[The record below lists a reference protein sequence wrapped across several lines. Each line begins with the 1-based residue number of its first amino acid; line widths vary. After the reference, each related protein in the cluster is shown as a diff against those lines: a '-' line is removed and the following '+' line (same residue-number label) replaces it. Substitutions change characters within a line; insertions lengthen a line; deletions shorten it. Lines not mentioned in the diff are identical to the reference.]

1 MTDID
6 ASFLAAKRI
15 IDSARERLNN
25 IVTEED
31 AKFQLISR
39 LLTEAL
45 GWNHEDVSAERRN
58 ENGYS
63 DYILS
68 DHEHDALVLEAKRIG
83 LVDVATQARTKQNYK
98 ISGPALKKTIEGIAQ
113 AASYATPLGI
123 QLAVLTDGVTWIVFL
138 PYVPGAKYQDRQA
151 VCFPGFDAVLA
162 DYASFYE
169 LLSKDSYRKVSYKV
183 LFDKIH
189 ENRLVQTATL
199 VSPVLA
205 DDIYIEQKS
214 ALAFDLE
221 KVFSGFFSNL
231 AGDDDPDLL
240 INCFVE
246 SRESRVADFS
256 LERITANVLGNIV
269 SPDKTVDEG
278 LNSVVESAVESA
290 ATETV
295 FIVGPSGAGK
305 TTFLDRF
312 FKKTLS
318 SEIRCRCLVLNVNAI
333 DATGDERTAIPWMTN
348 KIIDLVEQ
356 QLFEDGAPTWNELL
370 GLYHLEYLKRA
381 KGQGARLYAR
391 DKEAFKDQ
399 FSKYMDQQ
407 VAQDREGYM
416 QRLLRDAANNRHML
430 PVFVVDNTDEFG
442 ISYKEK
448 VFQYFQ
454 SVARAVKKCL
464 LIFPVTD
471 KSAWTFSK
479 TDIFNIYS
487 SKSFFLPTPSPREVF
502 RLRVEYL
509 KEKLTTGCG
518 GKNNTEYFAGK
529 GIKIRIKD
537 LEAFAYVVENIFVD
551 QDYAAKRI
559 GELSNYNMRMALKL
573 SKRIITSSVLNI
585 DDIVKSYIVGQ
596 MVIPSVEVF
605 MNALLKGDYS
615 FYRRDDDH
623 GIFPVFEVDTEI
635 RQSPLLPLRVLTLL
649 RETQIHATEDRQR
662 YMTVRSI
669 YRYFDL
675 MSYAEIAVEKC
686 LIALL
691 EARLIEPYDLSMKE
705 YSQDQRVAITYSGLA
720 HTELALHNAN
730 FFEQMA
736 LTNRIVDGDIAKK
749 IRSAYFRAGSF
760 NERLEEVR
768 TIFAE
773 YLATE
778 DEKFCL
784 VPETPEFAVQR
795 GLRSAIVDQWRG
807 QGKVI
812 VREQALSGLAGEM
825 VIGIV
830 DKFDDARGYG
840 FVNIPD
846 MHESAF
852 LHKTIVEV
860 AGHESVRDGDR
871 ILCDIAR
878 NQKGLYVSHI
888 RNLEVVRVRQFSG
901 RIIRLFHD
909 RAYGFVHVPEI
920 GADAFF
926 HYSLFPLEAR
936 GRLVE
941 GLEFNFEATSDMA
954 GRWQVRRV
962 LSGVPASVT

>member
-6 ASFLAAKRI
+6 ASFEAARQI
-15 IDSARERLNN
+15 IDSARERLNE

-45 GWNHEDVSAERRN
+45 GWNHEDVSAERKN

-68 DHEHDALVLEAKRIG
+68 DHEHDALVVEAKRIG
-83 LVDVATQARTKQNYK
+83 LIEVGTQARTKQNYK
-98 ISGPALKKTIEGIAQ
+98 ISGPALKNAIDGVAQ

-138 PYVPGAKYQDRQA
+138 PYVPGARYQDRQA
-151 VCFPGFDAVLA
+151 VCFPGLDSVLT

-169 LLSKDSYRKVSYKV
+169 LLSKESYRKGIYKII
-183 LFDKIH
+183 FDKIH
-189 ENRLVQTATL
+189 ENRLIQSATL

-205 DDIYIEQKS
+205 EDIFIEQKS

-221 KVFSGFFSNL
+221 KVFAGFFSNL

-246 SRESRVADFS
+246 TRESRVADFS

-278 LNSVVESAVESA
+278 LNLVVESAVESA

-318 SEIRCRCLVLNVNAI
+318 SEIRSRCLVLKVSAL
-333 DATGDERTAIPWMTN
+333 DATGDEQTAIPWITN
-348 KIIDLVEQ
+348 KIIELLEE

-370 GLYHLEYLKRA
+370 GLYHGEYLKRA
-381 KGQGARLYAR
+381 KGQDARLYAR

-399 FSKYMDQQ
+399 FSQYMDQQ

-416 QRLLRDAANNRHML
+416 QRLLRDAVNNRHML
-430 PVFVVDNTDEFG
+430 PVFVIDNTDEFG

-448 VFQYFQ
+448 IFQYFQ
-454 SVARAVKKCL
+454 AASRAAKKCL
-464 LIFPVTD
+464 MIFPATD

-502 RLRVEYL
+502 RRRVDYL
-509 KEKLTTGCG
+509 KGKLTADG
-518 GKNNTEYFAGK
+518 GSKKNTEYLAGK
-529 GIKIRIKD
+529 GIKITIRD
-537 LEAFAYVVENIFVD
+537 LEAFASVVENIFVD
-551 QDYAAKRI
+551 QDYAAKRM
-559 GELSNYNMRMALKL
+559 GELSNYNMRMTLKL
-573 SKRIITSSVLNI
+573 SKRVITSSVLKI
-585 DDIVKSYIVGQ
+585 DDIVKSYIIGQ
-596 MVIPSVEVF
+596 AVTPSVEVF

-623 GIFPVFEVDTEI
+623 GIFPIFEVDNEV
-635 RQSPLLPLRVLTLL
+635 RQSPLLALRVLTLL
-649 RETQIHATEDRQR
+649 REAQTHAFEDKQR

-675 MSYAEIAVEKC
+675 MAYAEISVERC
-686 LIALL
+686 VIALL
-691 EARLIEPYDLSMKE
+691 EARLIEPYDLSMKD

-720 HTELALHNAN
+720 HTELALYNAN

-736 LTNRIVDGDIAKK
+736 LTNRIVDADVAAK
-749 IRSAYFRAGSF
+749 IRSAYFRSGSY

-768 TIFAE
+768 GIFAE
-773 YLATE
+773 YLAAE
-778 DEKFCL
+778 DERFCL
-784 VPETPEFAVQR
+784 VPETSEFAVQKA
-795 GLRSAIVDQWRG
+795 LRATLVDQWRG
-807 QGKVI
+807 PGKVHI
-812 VREQALSGLAGEM
+812 PEQELSGLAGEG
-825 VIGIV
+825 VLAIV

-840 FVNIPD
+840 FVSIPD
-846 MHESAF
+846 LHETAF
-852 LHKTIVEV
+852 LHVRVVEV
-860 AGHESVRDGDR
+860 AGHESIHDGDR

-878 NQKGLYVSHI
+878 NQKGLYVSQIHS
-888 RNLEVVRVRQFSG
+888 LEAARVKQFSG
-901 RIIRLFHD
+901 EVTRLFQD

-920 GADAFF
+920 GTDAFF

-936 GRLVE
+936 ENLVE
-941 GLEFNFEATSDMA
+941 GLKVTFEATSDMA
-954 GRWQVRRV
+954 GRWQVRKV
-962 LSGVPASVT
+962 LSEVPAAVH